1 MLICLVFA
9 SLILSAEFTRA
20 AVVQRPGRALAVSLR
35 AQQLQQ
41 LNVRLSAY
49 ELLRNFVN
57 KAKVTIRILENRS
70 REQIEF
76 EFDSQMCGVMISFSI
91 FTHLTLESE
100 LVNLLGV
107 PNKFADFTY
116 LGSVSSTNQNVVVIT
131 VFLAWVKLFKYIF
144 KLLMHDLFQSGSYRG
159 AVQRGQLPPQ

>member
-1 MLICLVFA
+1 M
-9 SLILSAEFTRA
+9 
-20 AVVQRPGRALAVSLR
+20 
-35 AQQLQQ
+35 
-41 LNVRLSAY
+41 
-49 ELLRNFVN
+49 
-57 KAKVTIRILENRS
+57 TIRILENRS

-144 KLLMHDLFQSGSYRG
+144 
-159 AVQRGQLPPQ
+159 